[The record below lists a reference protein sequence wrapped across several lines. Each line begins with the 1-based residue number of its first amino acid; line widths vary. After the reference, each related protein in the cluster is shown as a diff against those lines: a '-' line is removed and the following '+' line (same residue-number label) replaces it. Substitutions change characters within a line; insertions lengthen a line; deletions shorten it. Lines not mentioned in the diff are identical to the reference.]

1 MNLTFALAVVAFAIG
16 VDNYIV
22 AAILPAV
29 AADLNEPVS
38 SVGLLAS
45 AYALPTA
52 ILAPVFGPLSDRR
65 GRRFSML
72 LGLTIFTAAAAA
84 CVVAPTLPLLIGAR
98 IANGL
103 GAAIAIP
110 AVFATV
116 GDLPTL
122 GARARS
128 MSLVA
133 GMFPLS
139 TLLGLPIGAFAAI
152 VGGWRMSF
160 VFIVIVAVVAL
171 ALVFRFTP
179 ETHGRP
185 TVGSYLGAYRTILE
199 RPRALRVIA
208 VMFVWFM
215 GTFGLFIYVG
225 EFVHESFGIPTD
237 QAGLIYI
244 AVGIAGVIATRVSGR
259 LITGVGAR
267 RAVLLAIAGYS
278 ISAFLL
284 PRTAIALPLTIVL
297 FNFWAFSTWIG
308 VPAMQTIVAGLS
320 EDARGTMLALNTSA
334 QSLGQVVGPIV
345 TGQVLVLGGFALAGP
360 YAALVGLVALALAYA
375 VLPRPVTRPA
385 VAAGA
390 PIPPAEP

>member
-1 MNLTFALAVVAFAIG
+1 VNLTFALAIVAFAIG

-22 AAILPAV
+22 AAILPAI
-29 AADLNEPVS
+29 AADLHEPVS

-45 AYALPTA
+45 AYALPTV

-72 LGLTIFTAAAAA
+72 LGLSLFTVAAAG

-122 GARARS
+122 GERARS

-152 VGGWRMSF
+152 LGGWRMSF
-160 VFIVIVAVVAL
+160 AFIVVVALVAL
-171 ALVFRFTP
+171 ALVVRFSPLTQ
-179 ETHGRP
+179 GRP

-199 RPRALRVIA
+199 RPRVLRVIG

-237 QAGLIYI
+237 QAGLIYV
-244 AVGIAGVIATRVSGR
+244 AVGIAGIIATRVSGR
-259 LITGVGAR
+259 LMTGVGPR
-267 RAVLLAIAGYS
+267 RAVLLAIAGFAV
-278 ISAFLL
+278 SALLL
-284 PRTAIALPLTIVL
+284 PLTSVALPLTIVL
-297 FNFWAFSTWIG
+297 FNFWAFSTWVG

-320 EDARGTMLALNTSA
+320 DDARGTMLALNSSA

-345 TGQVLVLGGFALAGP
+345 TGQMLVLGGFALAGP
-360 YAALVGLVALALAYA
+360 YAALVGLVAFAVAWL
-375 VLPRPVTRPA
+375 VLPRPVSRSA
-385 VAAGA
+385 VAAAAGG
-390 PIPPAEP
+390 